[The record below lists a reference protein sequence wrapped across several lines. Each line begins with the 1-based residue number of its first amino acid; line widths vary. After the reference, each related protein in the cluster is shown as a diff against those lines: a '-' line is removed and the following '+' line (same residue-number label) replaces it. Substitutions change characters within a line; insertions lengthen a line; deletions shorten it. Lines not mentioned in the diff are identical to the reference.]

1 LPKSVPLPSIFL
13 TTSIPDV
20 TLPNT
25 TCLPFSHGVSPTQM
39 KNYHVGREAG
49 RRSHE
54 HKREKNKKSARR
66 VSEASGALFGAEE
79 STEGRTRMDL
89 PVIRFQGLNV
99 PGSRWCWVRLTGR
112 RGRAF
117 FASAKDSVQEKRARR
132 KVGGE
137 PQPGCGSPRRGKG
150 VGRPHE
156 RLYSTYR
163 WPC

>member
-54 HKREKNKKSARR
+54 HKREKNKKNARC

-99 PGSRWCWVRLTGR
+99 PGSRWCWVPLTGR
-112 RGRAF
+112 RGRAL

-132 KVGGE
+132 RVGGE
-137 PQPGCGSPRRGKG
+137 QQPGCDRPRRGK
-150 VGRPHE
+150 VRRAAARAP
-156 RLYSTYR
+156 YSTYR